1 MLPPVHS
8 HKILFFIKEDMAR
21 TDMRIGG
28 NSKLCH
34 KKSISRTW
42 GCSAWEGEGKRENL
56 GAPGGT

>member
-28 NSKLCH
+28 NLKLCY

-42 GCSAWEGEGKRENL
+42 DVQPGKVRGKEKI
-56 GAPGGT
+56 